1 MPRGSTSIDCVTEQS
16 SLSLLWLQV
25 AFSCQV
31 RALTIPVRLLLTVLI
46 DLSSPIQM
54 LSLV

>member
-1 MPRGSTSIDCVTEQS
+1 MPRGSTSIDCATEQS

-31 RALTIPVRLLLTVLI
+31 RALTIPVRFLLTVLI

>member
-16 SLSLLWLQV
+16 SLSLLWLQA

-31 RALTIPVRLLLTVLI
+31 RALTIPDRLLLTVLI
-46 DLSSPIQM
+46 NLSSPIQM
-54 LSLV
+54 LCLV